1 MLASYYSAVGMMV
14 AKGAVGMMVAKGGAV
29 DNGCYE

>member
-1 MLASYYSAVGMMV
+1 MLASNYSAVGMMV
-14 AKGAVGMMVAKGGAV
+14 AKGAAGMMVSKGGAV